1 VDAALAAGQGQVVT
15 ASAPAP
21 AAARDP
27 AAPPAAPAAYAY
39 APGDIYP
46 RTDRERELCDR
57 AARPDWLYLGGL
69 AVLDVGAVWLGT
81 SDTVKFSSSV
91 PVRTSGAALI
101 GLTWGATLG
110 GAWLALPK
118 CSSRWLDTPPREGE
132 VGASWP
138 LAFAIALLAGATAPI
153 VNGIAIGNL
162 PVEWS
167 TFEREMHV
175 AVAAVF
181 GFGGALVPYV
191 LPPRTLS
198 AARELEHIRIEPLLT
213 GTLAP
218 GAVAPASGLPR
229 AASGLYLGYVG
240 SF

>member
-1 VDAALAAGQGQVVT
+1 VEQV
-15 ASAPAP
+15 APAP
-21 AAARDP
+21 AAA
-27 AAPPAAPAAYAY
+27 

-57 AARPDWLYLGGL
+57 ASRPDWLYLGGL
-69 AVLDVGAVWLGT
+69 VLLDVGAVWLGT
-81 SDTVKFSSSV
+81 SDIVKYNSSV

-101 GLTWGATLG
+101 GVTWGATLG

-118 CSSRWLDTPPREGE
+118 CSPRWLESPPREGE

-138 LAFAIALLAGATAPI
+138 LALSIALLAGATAPI
-153 VNGIAIGNL
+153 VNGIAIGTL
-162 PVEWS
+162 PIEWS

-181 GFGGALVPYV
+181 GFGGALLPYV
-191 LPPRTLS
+191 LPPRTLA

-213 GTLAP
+213 GAFLPHAAGAPP
-218 GAVAPASGLPR
+218 GAGAFAVPGTR
-229 AASGLYLGYVG
+229 AATGLYLGYAA

>member
-1 VDAALAAGQGQVVT
+1 MHAALAAGQGLVVT

-21 AAARDP
+21 DADP
-27 AAPPAAPAAYAY
+27 GGAPRAYAY

-46 RTDRERELCDR
+46 RTDRERDLCDR
-57 AARPDWLYLGGL
+57 ASRPDWLYLGGL
-69 AVLDVGAVWLGT
+69 AALDVGAVWLGT
-81 SDTVKFSSSV
+81 SDTVKFSDSV

-118 CSSRWLDTPPREGE
+118 CSPHWLETPPREGE

-181 GFGGALVPYV
+181 GFGGALLPYV

-213 GTLAP
+213 GALA
-218 GAVAPASGLPR
+218 AAPTSVVPVSGVPR
-229 AASGLYLGYVG
+229 AAPGLYLGYAAA
-240 SF
+240 F

>member
-1 VDAALAAGQGQVVT
+1 VEAALAAGQSQVVT
-15 ASAPAP
+15 ASAPS
-21 AAARDP
+21 
-27 AAPPAAPAAYAY
+27 AYAY

-46 RTDRERELCDR
+46 RTDRERDLCDR
-57 AARPDWLYLGGL
+57 ASRPDWLYLGGL
-69 AVLDVGAVWLGT
+69 VALDVGAVWLGT
-81 SDTVKFSSSV
+81 SDSVKFSSSV
-91 PVRTSGAALI
+91 PVRTSGAAMI

-118 CSSRWLDTPPREGE
+118 CSPSWLDTPPREGE

-138 LAFAIALLAGATAPI
+138 LAFAVALLAGATAPI

-175 AVAAVF
+175 AVAAAF
-181 GFGGALVPYV
+181 GFGGALLPYV

-213 GTLAP
+213 GAFGSSSGCGCGFPT
-218 GAVAPASGLPR
+218 AVPVSGVPR
-229 AASGLYLGYVG
+229 AAPGVYLGYTAA
-240 SF
+240 F

>member
-1 VDAALAAGQGQVVT
+1 VEQVAL
-15 ASAPAP
+15 AP
-21 AAARDP
+21 AAA
-27 AAPPAAPAAYAY
+27 

-46 RTDRERELCDR
+46 RTDKERELCDR
-57 AARPDWLYLGGL
+57 ASRPDWLYLGGL
-69 AVLDVGAVWLGT
+69 VVLDVGAVWLGT
-81 SDTVKFSSSV
+81 SDGMKYSGSV
-91 PVRTSGAALI
+91 PQRMSSPALI

-118 CSSRWLDTPPREGE
+118 CSPQWLESPPREGE
-132 VGASWP
+132 VGATWP
-138 LAFAIALLAGATAPI
+138 LALSIALLAGATAPI

-162 PVEWS
+162 PIEWS

-175 AVAAVF
+175 AVAALF
-181 GFGGALVPYV
+181 GFGGALLPYV

-213 GTLAP
+213 SASGPAGP
-218 GAVAPASGLPR
+218 GA
-229 AASGLYLGYVG
+229 GLYLGYAS